1 MQHTD
6 QADHAAARD
15 KERTRRAILDA
26 ATRMFFEHGAGVSL
40 ADIAAAAGVSKGALM
55 HHFRTR
61 GELEVALQVDGSQR
75 FWEGVMAH
83 VDLSENRP
91 GKLLRGYIRA
101 LTSDEALRRELFS
114 PAALMTVL
122 ATQRTAKE
130 HLAEDAR
137 RWNAAFD
144 ADGIDPALSQVL
156 RNAAD
161 GLAANADSPYLT
173 PEELRMA
180 SAKLLAM
187 AEPEAIAEDRPRRG

>member
-1 MQHTD
+1 MEHT
-6 QADHAAARD
+6 DHAAARD

-26 ATRMFFEHGAGVSL
+26 APRMFFEHGAGVSL

-61 GELEVALQVDGSQR
+61 GELEIALQVDGSQR
-75 FWEGVMAH
+75 FWEGVLAH

-114 PAALMTVL
+114 PAALMVVL
-122 ATQRTAKE
+122 ATQRSATE

-137 RWNAAFD
+137 RWNEAFD
-144 ADGIDPALSQVL
+144 ADGIDPALSHVL

-187 AEPEAIAEDRPRRG
+187 AEAEPVTEEPPRQS

>member
-1 MQHTD
+1 MQHTE
-6 QADHAAARD
+6 AHDHAAARD

-61 GELEVALQVDGSQR
+61 GELEIALHADGSQR
-75 FWEGVMAH
+75 FWEAVLAH
-83 VDLSENRP
+83 VDLAENRP

-101 LTSDEALRRELFS
+101 LTSDAALRHEFFS

-122 ATQRTAKE
+122 ATQRTAA
-130 HLAEDAR
+130 AELEADAR
-137 RWNAAFD
+137 RWNEAFE
-144 ADGIDPALSQVL
+144 ADGLDPALSLVL
-156 RNAAD
+156 RNAAE

-187 AEPEAIAEDRPRRG
+187 AEPEAIAEERPRRG